1 MPRPAESSKEAHE
14 VSNLRRFQMNVI
26 SRIVALVAFL
36 LAAASTHADI
46 IRDST
51 GYPANP
57 EWVNGGRV
65 MGSYIN
71 GLNYG
76 VTGLRGLNLS
86 QDSQVYNICG
96 VMTASNSNFNWRTN
110 IQSIRINIFSSASS
124 FAANPLLGDVY
135 TQTGASIENLA
146 GTAPPAWG
154 GVNWNGFTN
163 RYVDLG
169 FTPFILPAGNYIVS
183 VLFSI
188 NSGFLL
194 WTEVLHDFGL
204 PGDIV
209 AFNTLPGQFFEY
221 TGSPVYTTGDAAVMF
236 EARPVPE
243 PGSLLLLGCAAL
255 GIARRRREALPD
267 GSSTPR
273 LNP

>member
-1 MPRPAESSKEAHE
+1 MKTAFA
-14 VSNLRRFQMNVI
+14 F
-26 SRIVALVAFL
+26 VALVAFS
-36 LAAASTHADI
+36 LAAASAHADI
-46 IRDST
+46 IRNST
-51 GYPANP
+51 GYPADP

-65 MGSYIN
+65 MNSYIN
-71 GLNYG
+71 GVNYA

-96 VMTASNSNFNWRTN
+96 VMAASDPNFSWV
-110 IQSIRINIFSSASS
+110 IGIYGLSFIRINIFSSEAA
-124 FAANPLLGDVY
+124 FAAHPLLGDVY
-135 TQTGASIENLA
+135 STTNVTIENLA

-154 GVNWNGFTN
+154 GANWNGFTN

-169 FTPFILPAGNYIVS
+169 FTPFILPAGNYITS
-183 VLFSI
+183 VLFGS
-188 NSGFLL
+188 NSGSLM
-194 WTEVLHDFGL
+194 WTETLHDFGL

-209 AFNTLPGQFFEY
+209 AFGNLHGQFFEY
-221 TGSPVYTTGDAAVMF
+221 TGNPVYTTGDAAVMF
-236 EARPVPE
+236 EASPVPE

-255 GIARRRREALPD
+255 GIARRRREALSD